1 MTAGVTTATG
11 EDLGLSQSKRTFEE
25 LRLRHARLMG
35 ERDALLRRKDELT
48 LKVAL
53 AKGRL
58 ELEEEVTSV
67 FEALQEKAHRRS
79 IGPYEEGLSACI
91 RDVFPEQPGADGAG
105 NGIVKFELGQHL
117 GLPALDLYI
126 NNEGFHEDILSANG
140 GSINN
145 VVVAGLRVSAL
156 AQTTNRRVLVLD
168 EPDIWI
174 KPERVPNF
182 VKMLSEVAAKS
193 KTQMLMISH
202 HVPEYFEG
210 YASITKLYSENG
222 KTMATVLEPRM
233 AEWENDDEPGIR
245 YMQLIN
251 VRAHRDTTIPF
262 KPGLNSFIGDNN
274 LGKSTALVYGFRA
287 MAYNDANDSLFSHD
301 RSENKD
307 EILEA
312 KIIVGLEKGKRI
324 EYIRYLKKSPKVL
337 YRIYEAGSDEPVFEG
352 RAPTAGKVPEKVEE
366 LLGIKRVD
374 GLDIQLRS
382 QKSPIFLLDSPP
394 STRAKLL
401 SVGRES
407 GHFVSVNEAYRKLKT
422 ADSRTKTE
430 GEAELTRIN
439 AKLPILD
446 RLVPLQAL
454 LAIHTKLNKE
464 IENSDS
470 TSHSLARAINAI
482 TTARQTMDSC
492 KKLVAVLSDLPK
504 APPPIEDNGRLQELL
519 TRLCRLQPK
528 AEIGLKPLSLRVP
541 VVEDLSRLHSLAE
554 RMEHLS
560 KKAALALRPL
570 TVKVPVIEDLVR
582 LQNAADRLERLQ
594 KKASVELPPFTLKMP
609 VLEDL
614 ARLEAT
620 YTRLGAL
627 ERRAKLVLR
636 PFDITI
642 PEFDDGARLVE
653 MGRRLGGLQKRI
665 DVLSRLSPLTLRVPE
680 LPNNDS
686 LGRHLLYLEKVKDS
700 QAHLEVEVGIV
711 ARQKVEVEA
720 ANTKLKAAIGNF
732 CPLCEGQLPEGA
744 LTHAH

>member
-11 EDLGLSQSKRTFEE
+11 EDLGLSQSKRTFED

-35 ERDALLRRKDELT
+35 ERDSLLRRKEELT
-48 LKVAL
+48 LKVAQ

-58 ELEEEVTSV
+58 ELEEEVTAV

-91 RDVFPEQPGADGAG
+91 RDVFPEKGGEGGAA
-105 NGIVKFELGQHL
+105 NGIVKLELGQHL
-117 GLPALDLYI
+117 GMPALDLYI
-126 NNEGFHEDILSANG
+126 NNDGFHEDILTANG

-156 AQTTNRRVLVLD
+156 AQTTNRRLLVLD

-182 VKMLSEVAAKS
+182 VKMLSEVAVKS

-210 YASITKLYSENG
+210 FASITKLYSDNG
-222 KTMATVLEPRM
+222 QTKATVLEPRM
-233 AEWENDDEPGIR
+233 AEWEDDETPGVR
-245 YMQLIN
+245 YMRLIN

-262 KPGLNSFIGDNN
+262 KPGLNSFIGDND
-274 LGKSTALVYGFRA
+274 LGKSTALITGFRA
-287 MAYNDANDSLFSHD
+287 MAYNDANDTLFSHD

-324 EYIRYLKKSPKVL
+324 EYIRQLKKSPKVL
-337 YRIYEAGSDEPVFEG
+337 YRIYEAGNDEPVFEG
-352 RAPTAGKVPEKVEE
+352 RAPAQGKVPEKVEE

-382 QKSPIFLLDSPP
+382 QKSPIFLLDEPP

-422 ADSRTKTE
+422 ADSRTRSE

-454 LAIHTKLNKE
+454 LAIHSKLNQE
-464 IENSDS
+464 IENADS
-470 TSHSLARAINAI
+470 TSRSLARAINNI
-482 TTARQTMDSC
+482 STARQTMDLC
-492 KKLVAVLSDLPK
+492 KKKIAVLSDLPK
-504 APPPIEDNGRLQELL
+504 APPTIEDNTRLVEML
-519 TRLCRLQPK
+519 TRLTRLQPR
-528 AEIGLKPLSLRVP
+528 AALELKPLSLKVP
-541 VVEDLSRLHSLAE
+541 TVEDLSRLRSLTDRLE
-554 RMEHLS
+554 VLG
-560 KKAALALRPL
+560 KKASVEVKAL
-570 TVKVPVIEDLVR
+570 TIKVPLVEDLSR
-582 LQNAADRLERLQ
+582 LQGAADRLEKLA
-594 KKASVELPPFTLKMP
+594 KKASVEVPPFTLKLP

-614 ARLEAT
+614 SRLET
-620 YTRLGAL
+620 TFTRLGTL
-627 ERRAKLVLR
+627 ERRAKLVLPPLSIR
-636 PFDITI
+636 V
-642 PEFDDGARLVE
+642 PEFDDGSRLVE
-653 MGRRLGGLQKRI
+653 VGKRLGGLQKRVE
-665 DVLSRLSPLTLRVPE
+665 VLSRLRPLSLRVPE
-680 LPNNDS
+680 LSNNES
-686 LGRHLLYLEKVKDS
+686 LGRHVVSLEKLNDAQS
-700 QAHLEVEVGIV
+700 RLQVEFVSV
-711 ARQKVEVEA
+711 EKQKSEVEA
-720 ANTKLKAAIGNF
+720 ANAALKDKIGNF

-744 LTHAH
+744 LVHEH

>member
-1 MTAGVTTATG
+1 MTGGVTTSTG

-35 ERDALLRRKDELT
+35 ERDSLLRRKEELT
-48 LKVAL
+48 IKVAQ

-58 ELEEEVTSV
+58 ELEEEVTAV

-91 RDVFPEQPGADGAG
+91 RDIFPEQPGADGAG
-105 NGIVKFELGQHL
+105 NGIVKLELGQHL
-117 GLPALDLYI
+117 GMPALDLYI
-126 NNEGFHEDILSANG
+126 NNLGFHEDILTANG

-210 YASITKLYSENG
+210 FASITKLYSDNG
-222 KTMATVLEPRM
+222 KTLATVLEPRM

-337 YRIYEAGSDEPVFEG
+337 YRIYEAGNEEPIFEG
-352 RAPTAGKVPEKVEE
+352 RAPAQGKVPEKVEE

-382 QKSPIFLLDSPP
+382 QKSPIFLLDEPP

-422 ADSRTKTE
+422 SDSRIKSE

-439 AKLPILD
+439 ARLPVLD

-454 LAIHTKLNKE
+454 LAIHSKLNQE
-464 IENSDS
+464 IDNADA
-470 TSHSLARAINAI
+470 TSRSLARAIN
-482 TTARQTMDSC
+482 TLSTARQTMDLC
-492 KKLVAVLSDLPK
+492 KKKIAVLSDLPK
-504 APPPIEDNGRLQELL
+504 APPAIEDNTRLLEMLGRLE
-519 TRLCRLQPK
+519 RLQSK
-528 AEIGLKPLSLRVP
+528 AKLELKPLSVQ
-541 VVEDLSRLHSLAE
+541 
-554 RMEHLS
+554 
-560 KKAALALRPL
+560 
-570 TVKVPVIEDLVR
+570 VPVIEDLGP
-582 LQNAADRLERLQ
+582 LQSLTDRLERLS
-594 KKASVELPPFTLKMP
+594 KKASLQLKPLAVTIPVVEDHSRLQSTADRLDKLSKKAAVTVPPLTLKLP

-614 ARLEAT
+614 TRLETT
-620 YTRLGAL
+620 YTRLATL
-627 ERRAKLVLR
+627 ERRAKLVLPR
-636 PFDITI
+636 LAIQI
-642 PEFDDGARLVE
+642 PQFDDGTRLIEV
-653 MGRRLGGLQKRI
+653 GKRLGGLQKRVE
-665 DVLSRLSPLTLRVPE
+665 VLSRLKPLTLRVPE
-680 LPNNDS
+680 LPNNES
-686 LGRHLLYLEKVKDS
+686 LGRHLTTLEKAADV
-700 QAHLEVEVGIV
+700 QAKLNVEISVVEKEKAEVESAN
-711 ARQKVEVEA
+711 AR
-720 ANTKLKAAIGNF
+720 LKEAIGNF

-744 LTHAH
+744 LVHAH

>member
-1 MTAGVTTATG
+1 MTEGVTTSTG

-35 ERDALLRRKDELT
+35 ERDSLLRRKEELT
-48 LKVAL
+48 LKVAQ

-58 ELEEEVTSV
+58 ELEEEVTAV

-91 RDVFPEQPGADGAG
+91 RDIFPEQPGADGAG

-117 GLPALDLYI
+117 GMPALDMYI
-126 NNEGFHEDILSANG
+126 NNQGFHEDILTANG

-210 YASITKLYSENG
+210 FASITKLYSENG
-222 KTMATVLEPRM
+222 KTLATVLEPRM
-233 AEWENDDEPGIR
+233 ADWESDDDPGLR

-251 VRAHRDTTIPF
+251 VRAHRDTLIPF

-287 MAYNDANDSLFSHD
+287 VAYNDANDSLFSHD

-312 KIIVGLEKGKRI
+312 KIIIGLEKGKRI
-324 EYIRYLKKSPKVL
+324 EYIRYLKGTPKVL
-337 YRIYEAGSDEPVFEG
+337 YRIYEAGNPEPVFEG
-352 RAPTAGKVPEKVEE
+352 RAPGPGKVPPKVEE
-366 LLGIKRVD
+366 LLGIRRVD
-374 GLDIQLRS
+374 GLDIQLIS
-382 QKSPIFLLDSPP
+382 QKSPIFLLDEPP

-422 ADSRTKTE
+422 TDSRIKSE

-439 AKLPILD
+439 ARLPVLD

-454 LAIHTKLNKE
+454 LAIQVKLNQE
-464 IENSDS
+464 IDNADA
-470 TSHSLARAINAI
+470 TSRSLARAINSI
-482 TTARQTMDSC
+482 STARQTMDQC
-492 KKLVAVLSDLPK
+492 KKKIAVLSDLPK
-504 APPPIEDNGRLQELL
+504 AVPVFDDNSRLLEML
-519 TRLCRLQPK
+519 TRLERLQPK
-528 AEIGLKPLSLRVP
+528 ARLELKPLNLRVP
-541 VVEDLSRLHSLAE
+541 AVDDLSRLQTLTDRLE
-554 RMEHLS
+554 YLS
-560 KKAALALRPL
+560 KKAAVRLKPL
-570 TVKVPVIEDLVR
+570 SVPVPVIEDHSR
-582 LQNAADRLERLQ
+582 LLSTADRLEKLG
-594 KKASVELPPFTLKMP
+594 KKAAVVVPPLTLTLP

-614 ARLEAT
+614 SRLEAT
-620 YTRLGAL
+620 YTRLGTL
-627 ERRAKLVLR
+627 ERRAKLVL
-636 PFDITI
+636 PPLTI
-642 PEFDDGARLVE
+642 QVPQFDDGTRLIEV
-653 MGRRLGGLQKRI
+653 GKRLGGLQKRVE
-665 DVLSRLSPLTLRVPE
+665 VLSRLKPLELRVPE

-686 LGRHLLYLEKVKDS
+686 LARHLSNLEKAS
-700 QAHLEVEVGIV
+700 EAQARLQVEVSV
-711 ARQKVEVEA
+711 VEQERGEVMA
-720 ANTKLKAAIGNF
+720 MNAKLKDAVGNF

-744 LTHAH
+744 LVHAH